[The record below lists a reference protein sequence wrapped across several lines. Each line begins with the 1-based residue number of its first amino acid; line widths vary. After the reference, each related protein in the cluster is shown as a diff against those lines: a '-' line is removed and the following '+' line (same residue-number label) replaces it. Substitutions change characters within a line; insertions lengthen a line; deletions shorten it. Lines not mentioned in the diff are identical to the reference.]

1 MEQEKFSSLQY
12 LYKVLKKYD
21 VEILKHF
28 CDTSILDNEY
38 FYYGINSDIISNAL
52 NILTNYLSGNIES
65 AGVDIS
71 CRIIIEAIVI
81 LLMDKTGKISDK
93 QKTIYRYLYA
103 YVDFDNFHSVLTD
116 SDKEDERIKKILT
129 DKGKAEKAILEH
141 FNCTSKDLKNIKIN
155 IDDPCFYLKSSLN
168 EDIRFSKLLEVYQIN
183 DEKTIKMYEFFS
195 MFIHPRCEINPKIEE
210 TIMSVRNI
218 YIDSVLKLVYDY
230 LKTCKLL
237 ISNDEEK
244 KLNDFNQDFF
254 YNHLLS
260 NNVKNVKSVELMFH
274 LLMDNFCKLNNG
286 IDWFTWY
293 FLEKSKYLL
302 LDMMTSES
310 LGYNEHVIA
319 AFKSFV
325 EQYSIFYAIESIENL
340 NDFNYLKQAFCC
352 ASRIQIDVHF
362 QELGCKKQFVSKDEI
377 KKLYDEYFKD
387 KYHLNNYTDF
397 YLNFKR
403 NSLYF
408 LENKKKSYNKY
419 VRTLIESVFVDI
431 NESKD
436 VMILYRIAKDMGH
449 ASGYNFNASEGIVD
463 SYCHKSML
471 YTWKLLKY
479 FITNAS
485 ETLKEHNEKCN
496 VDGIL
501 STIDSLISIETT
513 SILDV
518 YKRFNLKYD

>member
-1 MEQEKFSSLQY
+1 M
-12 LYKVLKKYD
+12 
-21 VEILKHF
+21 
-28 CDTSILDNEY
+28 
-38 FYYGINSDIISNAL
+38 
-52 NILTNYLSGNIES
+52 
-65 AGVDIS
+65 
-71 CRIIIEAIVI
+71 
-81 LLMDKTGKISDK
+81 
-93 QKTIYRYLYA
+93 
-103 YVDFDNFHSVLTD
+103 
-116 SDKEDERIKKILT
+116 
-129 DKGKAEKAILEH
+129 
-141 FNCTSKDLKNIKIN
+141 
-155 IDDPCFYLKSSLN
+155 
-168 EDIRFSKLLEVYQIN
+168 
-183 DEKTIKMYEFFS
+183 
-195 MFIHPRCEINPKIEE
+195 
-210 TIMSVRNI
+210 
-218 YIDSVLKLVYDY
+218 
-230 LKTCKLL
+230 L

-254 YNHLLS
+254 YNPLLS
-260 NNVKNVKSVELMFH
+260 NNVHNVKSVELIFH
-274 LLMDNFCKLNNG
+274 FLMDNFCKLNDG

-325 EQYSIFYAIESIENL
+325 EQYSIFYAIESIEDL
-340 NDFNYLKQAFCC
+340 NDFNYIKQAFCC
-352 ASRIQIDVHF
+352 SSRIQIDVHF
-362 QELGCKKQFVSKDEI
+362 QELGCKNEIVSKDEI

-397 YLNFKR
+397 YLNFKK

-496 VDGIL
+496 VDDIL

-518 YKRFNLKYD
+518 YKRFNLKHD